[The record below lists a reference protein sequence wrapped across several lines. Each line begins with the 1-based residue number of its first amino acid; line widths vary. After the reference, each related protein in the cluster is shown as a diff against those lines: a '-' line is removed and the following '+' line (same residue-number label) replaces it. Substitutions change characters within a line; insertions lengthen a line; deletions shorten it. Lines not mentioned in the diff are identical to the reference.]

1 MKTLKND
8 LYGDSYN
15 PNEPEK
21 KQVVDEQQIV
31 IEKSEI
37 LQKYHKEYE
46 YAIDSDKRALYVV
59 GHITEDTLYEIIGGI
74 NLIRKQSLP
83 ENDKK
88 PINLILMSYGGD
100 VYPMLGI
107 IDYLRGIDVKFNTI
121 IRGSAMSAAAL
132 VAISA
137 TGKRYMSKNSIL
149 MLHEF
154 SIEMSNNNTTAL
166 IKNTKH
172 ISFLQERIYDMIAE
186 FTKKDK
192 EFWKSKLNN
201 DLFLSAEEAKEMG
214 LIDEII

>member
-1 MKTLKND
+1 MKKLKND
-8 LYGDSYN
+8 LYGENYN
-15 PNEPEK
+15 PNEVQTETVTIQEPINK
-21 KQVVDEQQIV
+21 ITK
-31 IEKSEI
+31 
-37 LQKYHKEYE
+37 LHKEYE
-46 YAIDSDKRALYVV
+46 YAIDSDRRALYVV

-74 NLIRKQSLP
+74 NLIRKQSST
-83 ENDKK
+83 NDKD
-88 PINLILMSYGGD
+88 PINIIFMSYGGD

-107 IDYLRGIDVKFNTI
+107 IDYLRGIDVKVNTI

-137 TGKRYMSKNSIL
+137 TGRRYMSKNSIL

-154 SIEMSNNNTTAL
+154 SVEMSNNNTTSL

-172 ISFLQERIYDMIAE
+172 IEFLQERIYDMIAE
-186 FTKKDK
+186 YTNLTK

-201 DLFLSAEEAKEMG
+201 DLFLSAEEAKELG